1 MAETL
6 DGKVALVTGG
16 GSGIGKASALALA
29 RAGARVVVSDINV
42 DSGKATA
49 GAIES
54 AGGHAIFFKA
64 DVSQRKDVE
73 AMINRTIEEYGQLDC
88 AFNNAGI
95 EGQVGVS
102 ISASSEDDWDRV
114 VDINLKGVWLCMKYE
129 LSQMEKQGHG
139 TIVNTASIAGL
150 VGGTFGAAYYASK
163 HGVVGL
169 TKAGAIEYGKSNIRV
184 NAVCPGVIR
193 TEMAERLLRDN
204 QSVEGAIT
212 ALHPMGRLGTPE
224 EVADTVVWLCSD
236 ASSFVTGQAI
246 AVDGGYVAQ

>member
-1 MAETL
+1 MAEAS

-29 RAGARVVVSDINV
+29 R
-42 DSGKATA
+42 
-49 GAIES
+49 
-54 AGGHAIFFKA
+54 
-64 DVSQRKDVE
+64 
-73 AMINRTIEEYGQLDC
+73 
-88 AFNNAGI
+88 
-95 EGQVGVS
+95 
-102 ISASSEDDWDRV
+102 
-114 VDINLKGVWLCMKYE
+114 
-129 LSQMEKQGHG
+129 
-139 TIVNTASIAGL
+139 AGL

-193 TEMAERLLRDN
+193 TEMAERLLKDN

-246 AVDGGYVAQ
+246 AEDGGYEAQ